1 MTQTRIIQVVALLVA
16 LAGVIGASFLTRPIQ
31 DMRVEHRLQLAGND
45 VGDAPVIVTLA
56 NALGGPVRAVAV
68 VFLWQRAEKLK
79 EAGQYQEANQWAQW
93 ISSLMP
99 GFSEVWIFQSWN
111 NAYNISVAT
120 HTQTERW
127 YWVRSGVELLRS
139 QGLRYNPHDEELYR
153 QLSWIFLHK
162 IGGYTDDMNKY
173 YKRQVALRW
182 QVMLGTPPT
191 RMDEDQARARAQAL
205 VDAPDTEA
213 ELRAAHPKIQQVLN
227 VFDDVDMG
235 ETLAIRLDRIGLV
248 MMALDSYS
256 MELVKDRDAYLFNA
270 VRRINSQLDPTV
282 QGMSEARIKAV
293 AQVARSE
300 DAQVRE
306 AFDAYMDYLR
316 KRVLQDEYNMDPALM
331 FDLQFSN
338 GQADDIAVGPVDWRH
353 PGAHALYWGWLGARE
368 AVAREDKTDVNMVNL
383 YRGMIHAIQLLA
395 HEGSISFDPL
405 SGREVYYGPNFRYIE
420 AYNKAVAAAR
430 EAVSEEGVRGR
441 PTSYDAGHENFLLY
455 SVLQFWTAGDK
466 AAANKYYQLARE
478 LYGYKYA
485 SESHPNHQRYQFSQ
499 VTEQMVRSMMT
510 DDVKTRA
517 QTVSRINNALVR
529 GFVDGLLEGDQT
541 TYREYRDLAKQ
552 LHTDF
557 QSGKVDTANTSEN
570 RSKLPEWDEME
581 AEAFKAVIGGFAT
594 IQPPRLDPW
603 LAMQEGVGDRPPRIL
618 TIYERSR
625 IWKRAPVTLKRQVYP
640 DLRAGMERVCNEMG
654 LDVNRGFPAPPGF
667 TPADAQPESPL
678 PGNE

>member
-1 MTQTRIIQVVALLVA
+1 MTQTRIIQVAALLVA

-127 YWVRSGVELLRS
+127 YWVRSGVDLLRS
-139 QGLRYNPHDEELYR
+139 QGLRYNPRDEEMCR

-173 YKRQVALRW
+173 YKRQMALRW

-256 MELVKDRDAYLFNA
+256 MELAKDRDAYLINA

-293 AQVARSE
+293 AQVAKSE

-306 AFDAYMDYLR
+306 AFDAYVDYLR
-316 KRVLQDEYNMDPALM
+316 KRVLQDDYNMDPALM
-331 FDLQFSN
+331 FDLQFSD

-368 AVAREDKTDVNMVNL
+368 AVAREDKTGVSMVNI

-395 HEGSISFDPL
+395 HEGSVSFDPL

-420 AYNKAVAAAR
+420 AYNQAVAAAR

-485 SESHPNHQRYQFSQ
+485 PENHPNHQRYQFSQ

-517 QTVSRINNALVR
+517 QTESRISNAIIR
-529 GFVDGLLEGDQT
+529 AYVDGLLEGDQSI
-541 TYREYRDLAKQ
+541 YREKLGWAKQ
-552 LHTDF
+552 IHAEF
-557 QSGKVDTANTSEN
+557 QSGKVDTANVEDN
-570 RSKLPEWDEME
+570 RSKLPDWDEMH
-581 AEAFKAVIGGFAT
+581 ASVFGKLIKGNYAF
-594 IQPPRLDPW
+594 PPLRMDP
-603 LAMQEGVGDRPPRIL
+603 LLSFQLGAGNREPRIL
-618 TIYERSR
+618 SIYERSR
-625 IWKRAPVTLKRQVYP
+625 IWKRAPIALRQAVISDVRS
-640 DLRAGMERVCNEMG
+640 DLEKECTQMG
-654 LDVNRGFPAPPGF
+654 LDVNRAFPAPPGF
-667 TPADAQPESPL
+667 TPADAQPESPM
-678 PGNE
+678 PVNE